1 MMLTKKQLVNLFFL
15 SQITVG
21 QIDMLISL
29 IQPFIQFNSNQIQ
42 INLKQQVNKMCRC
55 TKNDCI
61 ISICMLDIVCS
72 GKSHI
77 ARALT
82 RTSCWL
88 MVGGTKSLFR
98 FFHLGA
104 CVLNRPSVCSVVKS
118 FHLVVW
124 FSPSLPLLSCATAKV
139 KHLHSVS
146 EQPLSINLSH
156 REMELFF
163 LTSLNSEPVIDTVQ
177 LLMLTTT
184 ICRFLDIFV

>member
-1 MMLTKKQLVNLFFL
+1 
-15 SQITVG
+15 
-21 QIDMLISL
+21 
-29 IQPFIQFNSNQIQ
+29 
-42 INLKQQVNKMCRC
+42 
-55 TKNDCI
+55 
-61 ISICMLDIVCS
+61 
-72 GKSHI
+72 
-77 ARALT
+77 
-82 RTSCWL
+82 

-124 FSPSLPLLSCATAKV
+124 FSQSLPLLSCATAKV

-163 LTSLNSEPVIDTVQ
+163 LNFSKFWTCYWHCAATYANNNYLQIPWYFCLVLFCLPSFSPNWLQQVVGLVLAHRTHLVVGVFCFLCIVVQSLPYHIKCF
-177 LLMLTTT
+177 M
-184 ICRFLDIFV
+184 